1 MNTTVYEKQKLANGL
16 SATFSKFDDFEF
28 DTVFL
33 TLNFTNNDDDTD
45 NVNVIEISID
55 GRPVWRT
62 STPLSKSDTTTY
74 SSTSKDISKYIS
86 LFGKNTNQFKVQIL
100 EGSHDKIRFALAL
113 SLANCRRE
121 KPAIDSPMTVN
132 SLFNSTEPANDITHM
147 MDRPCKVVPILVQ
160 LQEGCLYILFPLS
173 IAITY

>member
-16 SATFSKFDDFEF
+16 SATFSKFYDFEF

-74 SSTSKDISKYIS
+74 SSTSKDISK
-86 LFGKNTNQFKVQIL
+86 
-100 EGSHDKIRFALAL
+100 
-113 SLANCRRE
+113 
-121 KPAIDSPMTVN
+121 
-132 SLFNSTEPANDITHM
+132 
-147 MDRPCKVVPILVQ
+147 
-160 LQEGCLYILFPLS
+160 
-173 IAITY
+173 